1 MSDTKRFDN
10 ITDAEM
16 KAKGVVSLA
25 LRPNMPSQYGQGG
38 LTGKQLQER
47 FDRLARYIVEKYNIL
62 VDGLASHDVLDYFKL
77 PEGYSLDS
85 LNELVERISDSHGD
99 LVVKSPYTEKY
110 EKVADILAQMKLEI
124 LNGTG
129 IIDVDALP
137 TTDIV
142 PTIIYRYE
150 GILYHYDETDKA
162 WRIFADTS
170 YVDEKVQDERTRAL
184 SAEDLLNADV
194 TEAKRIAKGANQ
206 AVSFPNYY
214 QMINAL
220 NTMPEDT
227 YNKGQSILI
236 GARDVPDLWVYSKNS
251 FNKPY
256 TFTSNEDFID
266 ELNKN
271 LWVWVGHYQLA
282 ALETQKV
289 DLSEYVQAYIGKRG
303 TINRDTST
311 PYLVELE
318 FEVGGYSGFGQAY
331 LSTEQTFTRN
341 QFVGGTATINNNY
354 GGALKTISITGSMI
368 QEETSDGICVVLRD
382 SVYSFACIIS
392 AYTTNYQ
399 PSFAKTPCPA
409 VGTYLSYWSYYDTEW
424 VESINVEVVPTKYIN
439 NALIDLRNH
448 PDYPSIPETPSAP
461 AEATKLYKHS
471 VYINSGN
478 IGVYADEAKI
488 YLSYVSTSATP
499 ITTLDELAKSPA
511 CVSQG
516 TSYWVNYTYAVYD
529 YVDAPD
535 GQRDVRNILIS
546 GTKVY
551 IHYIDSYT
559 LPATTRS
566 TTHQDGVNYKRVLI
580 TDTVTE
586 V

>member
-25 LRPNMPSQYGQGG
+25 MRPNMPSQYGQGG

-85 LNELVERISDSHGD
+85 LYELVEKISDSHGD
-99 LVVKSPYTEKY
+99 LVVKSPYTEKN

-124 LNGTG
+124 LNRTG

-150 GILYHYDETDKA
+150 GILYHYDEADKA

-184 SAEDLLNADV
+184 RAESLLDAKA
-194 TEAKRIAKGANQ
+194 TEAKRIAEGANQ
-206 AVSFPNYY
+206 SIAYNSYFDMV
-214 QMINAL
+214 NAFNNL
-220 NTMPEDT
+220 DKDV
-227 YNKGQSILI
+227 YRVGQGVLI
-236 GARDVPDLWVYSKNS
+236 RTVNVPDLWVFS
-251 FNKPY
+251 
-256 TFTSNEDFID
+256 ID
-266 ELNKN
+266 EVNRQHQFSSDENFVSLLQENGC
-271 LWVWVGHYQLA
+271 VQVGYYVLSP
-282 ALETQKV
+282 LETQKV
-289 DLSEYVQAYIGKRG
+289 DLTEYVQAYIGKRG
-303 TINRDTST
+303 TINIDRNS
-311 PYLVELE
+311 PIKVELE
-318 FEVGGYSGFGQAY
+318 VDAYNGGRAF

-341 QFVGGTATINNNY
+341 QLVGGTATINNNY
-354 GGALKTISITGSMI
+354 GGALRTISITGSMI
-368 QEETSDGICVVLRD
+368 QEETSDGICVVLQD
-382 SVYSFACIIS
+382 SVYTFICIIS

-399 PSFAKTPCPA
+399 PSIATTPCPA
-409 VGTYLSYWSYYDTEW
+409 VGTYLSYWYYYDAEW
-424 VESINVEVVPTKYIN
+424 IDSINVEVVPTKYIN
-439 NALIDLRNH
+439 NALIDLKNH
-448 PDYPSIPETPSAP
+448 PDYPSIPDTPSTP
-461 AEATKLYKHS
+461 TEATKLYKHS

-478 IGVYADEAKI
+478 IGVYNDEAKI
-488 YLSYVSTSATP
+488 YLSYASTSATP

-529 YVDAPD
+529 YFDAPD

-551 IHYIDSYT
+551 IYYIDSYT
-559 LPATTRS
+559 LPATTS
-566 TTHQDGVNYKRVLI
+566 WTTHQDGVNYKRVLI

>member
-170 YVDEKVQDERTRAL
+170 YVDEKLQSEL
-184 SAEDLLNADV
+184 S
-194 TEAKRIAKGANQ
+194 K
-206 AVSFPNYY
+206 
-214 QMINAL
+214 
-220 NTMPEDT
+220 
-227 YNKGQSILI
+227 
-236 GARDVPDLWVYSKNS
+236 
-251 FNKPY
+251 
-256 TFTSNEDFID
+256 
-266 ELNKN
+266 
-271 LWVWVGHYQLA
+271 
-282 ALETQKV
+282 
-289 DLSEYVQAYIGKRG
+289 YVQAYIGKRG

-368 QEETSDGICVVLRD
+368 QEETSDGICVVLQD

-409 VGTYLSYWSYYDTEW
+409 VGTYLSYWSYYDAEW

-439 NALIDLRNH
+439 NALIDLRGH

-478 IGVYADEAKI
+478 IGFYNDEAKI
-488 YLSYVSTSATP
+488 YLSFVSTSATP

-551 IHYIDSYT
+551 IYYIDSYT

-566 TTHQDGVNYKRVLI
+566 TTHQDGVDYKRVLI

>member
-170 YVDEKVQDERTRAL
+170 YVDEKLQSEL
-184 SAEDLLNADV
+184 S
-194 TEAKRIAKGANQ
+194 K
-206 AVSFPNYY
+206 
-214 QMINAL
+214 
-220 NTMPEDT
+220 
-227 YNKGQSILI
+227 
-236 GARDVPDLWVYSKNS
+236 
-251 FNKPY
+251 
-256 TFTSNEDFID
+256 
-266 ELNKN
+266 
-271 LWVWVGHYQLA
+271 
-282 ALETQKV
+282 
-289 DLSEYVQAYIGKRG
+289 YVQAYIGKKG
-303 TINRDTST
+303 TININQAST
-311 PYLVELE
+311 QIVYLEYDGWN
-318 FEVGGYSGFGQAY
+318 GGIAH

-341 QFVGGTATINNNY
+341 QLVGGTATINNNY
-354 GGALKTISITGSMI
+354 GGDPKTIAITSSMI
-368 QEETSDGICVVLRD
+368 TEETEDGICVVLGTQNKYA
-382 SVYSFACIIS
+382 VKCIIS

-399 PSFAKTPCPA
+399 PSIATTPCPA
-409 VGTYLSYWSYYDTEW
+409 VGTYLSYWYYYDAEW

-439 NALIDLRNH
+439 NALIDLRGH
-448 PDYPSIPETPSAP
+448 PDYPSIPETPSTP
-461 AEATKLYKHS
+461 TEATKLYKHN

-478 IGVYADEAKI
+478 IGAYFNEAKI
-488 YLSYVSTSATP
+488 RVSYTSTSPTP
-499 ITTLDELAKSPA
+499 ITTLAELSNSPA
-511 CVSQG
+511 VVEG
-516 TSYWVNYTYAVYD
+516 TYGTKYLNYAYANYD
-529 YVDAPD
+529 YADEQN
-535 GQRDVRNILIS
+535 GTRDVSHIS
-546 GTKVY
+546 LTVSNMTIY
-551 IHYIDSYT
+551 YVTAYTVPTTLSY
-559 LPATTRS
+559 AT
-566 TTHQDGVNYKRVLI
+566 HKANQVVI
-580 TDTVTE
+580 TDTVME